1 MTATYGALAEVAT
14 FHLSAPEDAPDA
26 DTPGCLCSDGPLP
39 VCRGA
44 GPRSAGTQVV
54 PASLTRGRRAP
65 TVAAPGSDRLGV
77 RVRRAA
83 ALSRGPGTR
92 TPRCSPEA
100 PGVCAAREAR
110 SLRARRHPRRPSSF
124 SSRGHS
130 PRLHC
135 FPEHGSPSEADSEGP
150 RPEDTPKPSAGIR
163 GIQTSCPEGCANCL
177 MRCQPR
183 DRG

>member
-44 GPRSAGTQVV
+44 GPCLAGTQAV
-54 PASLTRGRRAP
+54 PASLTRGRHAP

-83 ALSRGPGTR
+83 ALSRARARGPR
-92 TPRCSPEA
+92 AAAPR
-100 PGVCAAREAR
+100 
-110 SLRARRHPRRPSSF
+110 LRASVPPAKRVPSVRGATPAGRPLSHHRVTPHDCTAFQST
-124 SSRGHS
+124 
-130 PRLHC
+130 
-135 FPEHGSPSEADSEGP
+135 GSPSEAASEGP